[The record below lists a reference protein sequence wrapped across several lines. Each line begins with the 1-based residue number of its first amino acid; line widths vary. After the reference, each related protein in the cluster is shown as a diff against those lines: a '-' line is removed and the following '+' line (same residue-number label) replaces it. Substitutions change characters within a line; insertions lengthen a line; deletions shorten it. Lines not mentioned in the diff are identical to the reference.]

1 MSITLQ
7 TKSNDIL
14 FLAISSVTN
23 EITEIDISLHFGQ
36 SAVPEMT
43 KIKWFTKAAGSCMVW
58 SPLEVYVHE
67 LKPNWQKSEAVS
79 RSACGMPMQCYIS
92 ASGENVVMVSVS
104 DIQTPMT
111 IRSGVVEE
119 TGELAWEL
127 VLFSERTEAM
137 TDYHTVLR
145 IDERKIPYE
154 TMIRE
159 TAARWQREYPPRIN
173 PYAFETVYSTWYSYH
188 QQLSPNLTEELKAA
202 AKLGMKTVIIDDGWQ
217 TDDNSRGYAYCG
229 AWSVAKSKIPNMKAF
244 ADEVHN
250 IGMKV
255 MLWYSVPFV
264 GRYSEVWER
273 FSNHMLYVTN
283 GEYGTLDPRYPQVRE
298 YLVSV
303 YEQAVREWGL
313 DGLKLDF
320 IDWFMFEPESRI
332 SHSKMDI
339 LSVEKAVRTL
349 LEEIYTRLTA
359 INPDV
364 LIEFRQKYVGPV
376 MLTYGNMMR
385 AADCPMDA
393 VTNRIRTVNLRLT
406 SAQAAVHSDMLM
418 WDYEDSAESAASQ
431 FINVLF
437 SVPQI
442 SMRINELSKE
452 HYAMLRFYLMLWMN
466 NREIITEGT
475 VHALHPEANYTL
487 VYAQKGERVFA
498 AAYSEKLLRL
508 GGLTNHAVFVN
519 GTGTAEL
526 YLETEDKKYSFD
538 IYNCMGRL
546 IESGT
551 AEQPV
556 TKLSVPVS
564 GVVIV
569 KAM

>member
-1 MSITLQ
+1 MSITLH
-7 TKSNDIL
+7 TKSSDTLIL
-14 FLAISSVTN
+14 NVSSVAN
-23 EITEIDISLHFGQ
+23 EITEIEIILNFKQ
-36 SAVPEMT
+36 AIIPEKT
-43 KIKWFTKAAGSCMVW
+43 KIKWNTSAAGSYMAW
-58 SPLEVYVHE
+58 SPLEVYMHG
-67 LKPNWQKSEAVS
+67 LSPNWQKSEAVS

-92 ASGENVVMVSVS
+92 ACGENVVTVSADDV
-104 DIQTPMT
+104 QTPMT

-127 VLFSERTEAM
+127 VLFSERTEMM
-137 TDYHTVLR
+137 TKYRTVLR
-145 IDERKIPYE
+145 IDERRIPYE

-159 TAARWQREYPPRIN
+159 TAALWQKEYPPKIN
-173 PYAFETVYSTWYSYH
+173 PYAFEPVYSTWYSYH
-188 QQLSPNLTEELKAA
+188 QQLSPRLTDELKAA
-202 AKLGMKTVIIDDGWQ
+202 AELGMKTVIIDDGWQ

-229 AWSVAKSKIPNMKAF
+229 TWKVAKSKIPDIKAF
-244 ADEVHN
+244 VSEVHT

-273 FSNHMLYVTN
+273 FSGNMLYDTN

-320 IDWFMFEPESRI
+320 IDWFMFEQESCI
-332 SHSKMDI
+332 SHSDMDI
-339 LSVEKAVRTL
+339 LSVEKAVRVL
-349 LEEIYTRLTA
+349 LKEIYMRLTA
-359 INPDV
+359 INPEI

-376 MLTYGNMMR
+376 MLTYGNMLR

-418 WDYEDSAESAASQ
+418 WNYEDSVESAANQ
-431 FINVLF
+431 FINILF

-442 SMRINELSKE
+442 SVRINELSEK
-452 HYAMLRFYLMLWMN
+452 HYAMLRFYLALWKR
-466 NREIITEGT
+466 NRKTITEGT
-475 VHALHPEANYTL
+475 IHALHPEANYTL
-487 VYAQKGERVFA
+487 VYAQKDGRVVA
-498 AAYSEKLLRL
+498 AAYGDKLLRL
-508 GGLTNHAVFVN
+508 DSQVNDAVFIN
-519 GTGTAEL
+519 GTGTAGL
-526 YLETEDKKYSFD
+526 YLETGEKKYSFD

-546 IESGT
+546 IERGVVQQQV
-551 AEQPV
+551 EKFP
-556 TKLSVPVS
+556 VPVS
-564 GVVIV
+564 GVVAV
-569 KAM
+569 KTV